1 VLAHSMSGEL
11 TPGMAEAVAGV
22 MKMLRIKMLGC

>member
-1 VLAHSMSGEL
+1 MSGEL